1 MDDGR
6 AMPADGLLVFS
17 GTVSL
22 VSGQSILGIGLTELD
37 HQLVPEV
44 LATIDAA
51 AMEKLRPSPL
61 LKLFWGMESPGMG
74 VHQQV
79 VRTKGKAF
87 HSPPHARR
95 PA

>member
-37 HQLVPEV
+37 HQLVPV
-44 LATIDAA
+44 SLGDN
-51 AMEKLRPSPL
+51 RC
-61 LKLFWGMESPGMG
+61 GGD
-74 VHQQV
+74 
-79 VRTKGKAF
+79 GKAEAVPLAKIVLG
-87 HSPPHARR
+87 HG
-95 PA
+95 